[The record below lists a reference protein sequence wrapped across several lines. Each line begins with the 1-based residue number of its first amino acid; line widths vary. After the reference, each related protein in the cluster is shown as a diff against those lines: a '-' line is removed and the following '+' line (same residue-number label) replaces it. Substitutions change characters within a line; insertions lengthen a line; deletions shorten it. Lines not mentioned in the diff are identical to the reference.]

1 MIGVPA
7 KTRHPEYPN
16 VPTFEEVGVRG
27 FEFSTWFALTAP
39 PGVPKDI
46 ITRLNREAIKALAD
60 PEIKS
65 RYAGLGL
72 QITGTTPDEFVAIT
86 KDQLA
91 RYGKVIRDANIKGD

>member
-16 VPTFEEVGVRG
+16 VPTFEEVGVKG

-46 ITRLNREAIKALAD
+46 VNTLNREAIKALAD
-60 PEIKS
+60 PEIKA

-72 QITGTTPDEFVAIT
+72 KIRAIDSGPDPKT
-86 KDQLA
+86 KHLNVEKSGMSP
-91 RYGKVIRDANIKGD
+91 YKK